1 MYAKGVSVMSNLMH
15 RNRLASEL
23 SEHPYRSQATIGGFV
38 LLTLAT
44 IGALWLLPE
53 IRRYIRMVRM

>member
-1 MYAKGVSVMSNLMH
+1 MYSLIPH
-15 RNRLASEL
+15 RNRLANQF

>member
-1 MYAKGVSVMSNLMH
+1 MSNLMH